1 MNVAE
6 DPIVGTVRTF
16 QDSWRGRKALCV
28 LVGDG
33 SGPQGESVRI
43 VGNPVRG
50 GGFTVSYVKSYD
62 PGRGHARA
70 AYEYLVRTFGGG
82 IRAKEVRSDE
92 GIGFH
97 RAMAERGIVTSMEI
111 DVSDERASPSP
122 PRSGC

>member
-1 MNVAE
+1 MNIAE

-16 QDSWRGRKALCV
+16 RDSWRGRKALCV
-28 LVGDG
+28 LIGDG
-33 SGPQGESVRI
+33 GGPEGESVRI

-62 PGRGHARA
+62 PGHGHARA
-70 AYEYLVRTFGGG
+70 AYEYLIMTFGGG

-97 RAMAERGIVTSMEI
+97 RHMAEQGIVTSLEI
-111 DVSDERASPSP
+111 DVSGERASQST

>member
-16 QDSWRGRKALCV
+16 QDSWRGRKALCI
-28 LVGDG
+28 LIGGG
-33 SGPQGESVRI
+33 SGPQGESVRL

-62 PGRGHARA
+62 PGCGHARA
-70 AYEYLVRTFGGG
+70 AYEYLVRAYGGG

-92 GIGFH
+92 GIAFH
-97 RAMAERGIVTSMEI
+97 RTMAERGIVTSMEI
-111 DVSDERASPSP
+111 DVSENRVSPSP
-122 PRSGC
+122 M

>member
-16 QDSWRGRKALCV
+16 RDSWRGRKALCI
-28 LVGDG
+28 LIGIG
-33 SGPQGESVRI
+33 SGPEGESVRI

-70 AYEYLVRTFGGG
+70 AYEYLVMTFGGG

-97 RAMAERGIVTSMEI
+97 RAMAERGIVTSLEI
-111 DVSDERASPSP
+111 DVSEERASPSSQ
-122 PRSGC
+122 RSGC